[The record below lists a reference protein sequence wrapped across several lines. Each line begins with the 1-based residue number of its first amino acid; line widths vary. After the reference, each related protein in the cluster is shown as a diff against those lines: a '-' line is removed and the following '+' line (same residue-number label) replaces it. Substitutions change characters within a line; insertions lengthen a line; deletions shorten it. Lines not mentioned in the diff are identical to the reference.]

1 MALPRT
7 IPPRTT
13 DSSRMTSAMRTAT
26 IAVLIALVILVTAP
40 APAAAQQWDEPAV
53 RALAGRATARRAEQ
67 IADTLLHDYT
77 ATANGFLTFL
87 AQVGEGF
94 PDPPRIVKADQL
106 AVRVYW
112 LAPDQSR
119 QVLVGRR
126 DTLLLPADVGY
137 YRDRY
142 GIIQNNFPDRIRMGD
157 GNDVRDVP
165 HPLSATGLREYQF
178 ARGDSLRIRLP
189 DRVIEVDEVKFRP
202 VDASQPRA
210 VGTLYV
216 DRETAAVVRMALTF
230 TRAAI
235 LDRRIE
241 TLAVTLENGLVEGR
255 FWLPHRQELE
265 VARTST
271 WLDFPARGIIRGRW
285 EVGDYEVNRGLTPDM
300 FGGSEI
306 VSESPRALASY
317 SFDGALLDQV
327 PPDVQA
333 VTEADVERV
342 RAQAEALV
350 RQQMLTRATGATI
363 AARRVSDFIRV
374 NRVEGLALGA
384 GTRWRATPTL
394 TAALRARYGI
404 ADARLKGRLSLSR
417 SAGLPTSSGSIEAFA
432 ERDHRD
438 VGDAAETSLVRN
450 SLAAQEFGSDYT
462 DPYEVRAVGVGAGL
476 GELAGLRWRVEG
488 AWEEQRAVAVHAAP
502 SSGGYE
508 PTVPAAPL
516 SGARLA
522 LFAERPLDDG
532 PLGTRLRWRAEL
544 RGGLWEGG
552 TRTLRLSVSADADR
566 RLGSGQLVLATT
578 AAAVTGSAVPQQLAY
593 LGGPVT
599 GPGLGFHSLAG
610 RVGVGQRV
618 EWRAPVPFVGIPV
631 GRFGSTP
638 ASMTLAPYVH
648 VSAIDGPVALPGRG
662 SMAGGVYPS
671 VGVGGLFFF
680 DLLRV
685 DVARGLRDGRWLL
698 GVDVSRTLWGI
709 L

>member
-1 MALPRT
+1 
-7 IPPRTT
+7 
-13 DSSRMTSAMRTAT
+13 MTSAMMTT
-26 IAVLIALVILVTAP
+26 IVVIIALAAVIVPL
-40 APAAAQQWDEPAV
+40 PAAAQQWDEPAA
-53 RALAGRATARRAEQ
+53 RALAERATARRAEQ

-165 HPLSATGLREYQF
+165 HPLSAAGLRVYQF

-285 EVGDYEVNRGLTPDM
+285 EVGGYEVNQGLTPGF

-306 VSESPRALASY
+306 VSESPRALADY
-317 SFDGALLDQV
+317 PFDGALLDQV
-327 PPDVQA
+327 PDDVQA

-342 RAQAEALV
+342 RTQAEALV
-350 RQQMLTRATGATI
+350 RQQMLERATGATL
-363 AARRVSDFIRV
+363 AARRISDFIRV

-404 ADARLKGRLSLSR
+404 ADARLKGRLSLAR
-417 SAGLPTSSGSIEAFA
+417 LPDLPASPGSVELFA
-432 ERDHRD
+432 ERDHREA
-438 VGDAAETSLVRN
+438 GDAAETSLARN

-476 GELAGLRWRVEG
+476 GELAGIRWRAEG

-502 SSGGYE
+502 SSGRYE
-508 PTVPAAPL
+508 PTIPVSPL
-516 SGARLA
+516 AGARLA
-522 LFAERPLDDG
+522 LFADRLLDDG
-532 PLGTRLRWRAEL
+532 PLGTRLRWSAEL
-544 RGGLWEGG
+544 RGGLWERGS
-552 TRTLRLSVSADADR
+552 RTLRLAVAADAER
-566 RLGSGQLVLATT
+566 PLGNGQLVLATT
-578 AAAVTGSAVPQQLAY
+578 AAALTGSAVSQQLAY

-599 GPGLGFHSLAG
+599 GPGYAFHSLAG
-610 RVGVGQRV
+610 RVGVSQRV
-618 EWRAPVPFVGIPV
+618 EWRTPLPFVGIPV
-631 GRFGSTP
+631 GRFGRTP
-638 ASMTLAPYVH
+638 ASMMLAPYIH
-648 VSAIDGPVALPGRG
+648 ASAIGGPVALPGRPAA
-662 SMAGGVYPS
+662 AGGVYPS

-698 GVDVSRTLWGI
+698 GVDVSRTLWRI
-709 L
+709 F